1 MTVPVPLLGEAAG
14 STWGTFCGVAV
25 VVDVAGGGVVV
36 VLFAGVLIL
45 ALATVVED
53 IAPGA
58 VGTSPIALDGKEASP
73 AAGATA

>member
-1 MTVPVPLLGEAAG
+1 VTVPVPLLGEAAG

-45 ALATVVED
+45 ALATVED